1 MTKQWTSRM
10 RDGLRRLHRDEQ
22 GADMLEYILILA
34 AIALPVLGVIL
45 YFWNDIKVWVGEAY
59 EDIRS
64 GEGTDP
70 LD

>member
-1 MTKQWTSRM
+1 MTKQWVSHM
-10 RDGLRRLHRDEQ
+10 RDGLRKLHRDEQ

-34 AIALPVLGVIL
+34 AIALPVLAVIL
-45 YFWNDIKVWVGEAY
+45 WFWNDIKVWAGDAY
-59 EDIRS
+59 EDIKS